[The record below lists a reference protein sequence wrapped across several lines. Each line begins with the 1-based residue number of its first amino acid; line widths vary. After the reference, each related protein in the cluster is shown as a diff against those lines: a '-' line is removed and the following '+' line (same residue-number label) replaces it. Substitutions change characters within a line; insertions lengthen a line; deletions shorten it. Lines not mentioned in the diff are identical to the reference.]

1 MAVNG
6 FDFSV
11 DATGEI
17 IIDPKTY
24 DITKISDTELK
35 IQLAF
40 LRLKS
45 CVNEWFYDNVGAN
58 LEELIGRAA
67 KPSTIEVGKSRIIEV
82 LTYDELWDEKDL
94 FVQSIIENATK
105 LTYAIYFRIET
116 NDEFG
121 ETSKTI
127 YIDLDL
133 VKGVKVKYGWDNKNH
148 YVFQ

>member
-6 FDFSV
+6 FDFKIDEV
-11 DATGEI
+11 GEV
-17 IIDPKTY
+17 IIDPKNY
-24 DITKISDTELK
+24 DIASVSELDLK
-35 IQLAF
+35 IQLAYT
-40 LRLKS
+40 RIKS
-45 CVNEWFYDNVGAN
+45 CINEWYYDEVGAN
-58 LEELIGRAA
+58 LEELVGRAA

-105 LTYAIYFRIET
+105 LTYAVYFKVKT

-127 YIDLDL
+127 YVNLDL
-133 VKGVKVKYGWDNKNH
+133 IKGVKVRYGWKNNKYIVN
-148 YVFQ
+148 